1 MRDVRWR
8 YGQSDVCSVTGG
20 AVVEVKSALSNEFMH
35 VQSDTH
41 THSPCPHATY
51 SKAFKGYRPSLC
63 PLGLALRSPSPF
75 LSLPLTPLPHLPC
88 LCCPRQLS
96 RISLID
102 LCSPSILHGCYLCA
116 IRLSSPITLASQTNG
131 LYPLFNGTVISPHC
145 LRAIMEGHKAT
156 ASPSGF

>member
-1 MRDVRWR
+1 MARVM
-8 YGQSDVCSVTGG
+8 Y
-20 AVVEVKSALSNEFMH
+20 AVSLV
-35 VQSDTH
+35 VQWLRSKVLYQMNLCTFNLIH

-88 LCCPRQLS
+88 LCCPRQPS